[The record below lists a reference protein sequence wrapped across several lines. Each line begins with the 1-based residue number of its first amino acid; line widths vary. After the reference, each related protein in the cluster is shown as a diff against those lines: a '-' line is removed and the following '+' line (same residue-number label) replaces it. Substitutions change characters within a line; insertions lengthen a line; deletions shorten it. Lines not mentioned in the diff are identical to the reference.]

1 LAAQA
6 SFNLLYLSNTP
17 WLDQEM
23 RLLKADFA
31 QAGIRLELSSAPF
44 DTVIGTAAPCGAPS
58 QCTWDMGSWGI
69 GWIYQ
74 PDYYPT
80 GEELW
85 SCSGSGASLIFGGS
99 DGGGYCSSQA
109 NADILATQTS
119 DVRSAMS
126 TYDDYLAQQL
136 PVVWMP
142 VPDQQLSEI
151 NKNLKGASPQSP
163 LFFINPENW
172 RWS

>member
-1 LAAQA
+1 
-6 SFNLLYLSNTP
+6 
-17 WLDQEM
+17 
-23 RLLKADFA
+23 
-31 QAGIRLELSSAPF
+31 
-44 DTVIGTAAPCGAPS
+44 
-58 QCTWDMGSWGI
+58 
-69 GWIYQ
+69 
-74 PDYYPT
+74 
-80 GEELW
+80 
-85 SCSGSGASLIFGGS
+85 
-99 DGGGYCSSQA
+99 
-109 NADILATQTS
+109 
-119 DVRSAMS
+119 MS